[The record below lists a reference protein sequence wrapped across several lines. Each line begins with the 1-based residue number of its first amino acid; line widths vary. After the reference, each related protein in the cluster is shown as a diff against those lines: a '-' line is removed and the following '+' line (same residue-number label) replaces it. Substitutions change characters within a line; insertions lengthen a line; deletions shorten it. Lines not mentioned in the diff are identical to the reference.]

1 MIVELSSEF
10 TNVFIVMD
18 ALDECTEGPRWK
30 IFEFISALTL
40 KVSGAKFFITSRPES
55 SIRRDF
61 NGLEAL
67 DFEIDVAATR
77 NDMEEYVKDQLQY
90 LTQPLQPGEPPKR
103 RNLCVKEEQ
112 TKDVLSSIPGGLYDT
127 YERILE
133 QIRKKTKPKQRLAS
147 KCLMWVLKA
156 KKQPFKID
164 ELICA
169 IATDANFT
177 MFGQIL
183 EKREDYKKQDILD
196 ACLNLLIL
204 EGETVR
210 PVHYSLAEFFEQ
222 EKTIK
227 NSALAEL
234 RNPQL
239 MEARIA
245 NTCLVFLKLYHAE
258 DSPVKRRK
266 TRGKGFHL
274 IRYWALFLTNTSSL
288 LQKNALKT
296 FRIRYGPFVAKEA
309 TAKDFLYITQL
320 CELSILTEDERWNT
334 RALHR
339 SILAVACAKGPID
352 RVRKLVD
359 LENIPVPTSW
369 SPLRAAVDIIKKQ
382 T

>member
-204 EGETVR
+204 EGETILGPFFDQHVITAAKERSEDVR
-210 PVHYSLAEFFEQ
+210 EHLDSLLSMD
-222 EKTIK
+222 T
-227 NSALAEL
+227 STLW
-234 RNPQL
+234 
-239 MEARIA
+239 RIA
-245 NTCLVFLKLYHAE
+245 H
-258 DSPVKRRK
+258 
-266 TRGKGFHL
+266 
-274 IRYWALFLTNTSSL
+274 
-288 LQKNALKT
+288 Q
-296 FRIRYGPFVAKEA
+296 RIRYGPFVAKEA